1 MSVSKKGAR
10 ITVSLS
16 EEDHIE
22 LTALAEQ
29 SQVSLSWLARAAISD
44 FLERY
49 RDEEL
54 QLPLLLKQ
62 TKGGR

>member
-1 MSVSKKGAR
+1 MTMKNKGAR

-16 EEDHIE
+16 EGDHTE
-22 LTALAEQ
+22 LTALAKQ

-44 FLERY
+44 FLERH
-49 RDEEL
+49 RGEEL
-54 QLPLLLKQ
+54 QLPLLLKH